1 MVKPSVAA
9 IIVLSLLAAA
19 VRAQDPPPQYQLT
32 PNQVIFLKKAQVIG
46 EALNK
51 HDVDGLEMEF
61 DKMLQRELP
70 PDKLKVLLY
79 TITDS
84 LGFVEKIATPK
95 MKWKNVALIP
105 FQLTKGIFD
114 LQLGLDSNYKITG
127 FKFLY
132 HKPDLPLPERN
143 AVKLK
148 LPFAGK
154 WDVVWGGDT
163 KELNYHH
170 DIRNQVFAIDF
181 NITDDIGKSHNGDGS
196 KNEDFFAFGKEVL
209 APADGIVTEAIDG
222 VRDNPPFTANEY
234 SAVGNCVIIQHSDS
248 EVSVIAHLKQGS
260 VRVKAG
266 QRVKQGEVIG
276 LCGNSGSS
284 TQPQIHYHLQ
294 NSPLLGEATGIK
306 PLFDNITVYRK
317 KEATQKY
324 KEYSPIRNEK
334 VESSQ

>member
-1 MVKPSVAA
+1 MHRSIAV
-9 IIVLSLLAAA
+9 IIFLSLFAGILY
-19 VRAQDPPPQYQLT
+19 AQDVPPEYQLT
-32 PNQVIFLKKAQVIG
+32 PNQALFLKKAQVVG

-70 PDKLKVLLY
+70 PEKLKVLMY

-84 LGFVEKIATPK
+84 LGFVEKIGTPK

-114 LQLGLDSNYKITG
+114 LQLGLDSFYHITG
-127 FKFLY
+127 FLFLY
-132 HKPDLPLPERN
+132 HKPDLKVPERN
-143 AVKLK
+143 AVMLK
-148 LPFAGK
+148 LPFKGK

-170 DIRNQVFAIDF
+170 DIKSQMYAVDF
-181 NITDDIGKSHNGDGS
+181 NITDEVGKSHFGDGA
-196 KNEDFFAFGKEVL
+196 KNEDFFAFGKEIL

-222 VRDNPPFTANEY
+222 VRDNPPFTANEF

-266 QRVKQGEVIG
+266 EHVKQGQVIG

-284 TQPQIHYHLQ
+284 TQPQVHFHFQ
-294 NSPLLGEATGIK
+294 NTPLLGEATGVKAYFENVIV
-306 PLFDNITVYRK
+306 TRK
-317 KEATQKY
+317 KEAPKKY
-324 KEYSPIRNEK
+324 KEYAPLRDEK
-334 VESSQ
+334 VQNEE